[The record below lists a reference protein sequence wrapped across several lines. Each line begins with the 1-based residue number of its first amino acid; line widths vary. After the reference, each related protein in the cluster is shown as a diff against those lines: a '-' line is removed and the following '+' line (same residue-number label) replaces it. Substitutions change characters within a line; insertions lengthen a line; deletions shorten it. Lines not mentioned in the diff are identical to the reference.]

1 MNQGQKIDDIYETLI
16 KKITGLTPI
25 LGSDDQKYIK
35 NEDIEK
41 LYNISIN
48 IDELETEDYL
58 ITNKNHVLITFES
71 MIRLAFTHETPE
83 TRHFTEHFAKILFT
97 I

>member
-41 LYNISIN
+41 LYNISILMN
-48 IDELETEDYL
+48 WKQK
-58 ITNKNHVLITFES
+58 IT
-71 MIRLAFTHETPE
+71 
-83 TRHFTEHFAKILFT
+83 
-97 I
+97 